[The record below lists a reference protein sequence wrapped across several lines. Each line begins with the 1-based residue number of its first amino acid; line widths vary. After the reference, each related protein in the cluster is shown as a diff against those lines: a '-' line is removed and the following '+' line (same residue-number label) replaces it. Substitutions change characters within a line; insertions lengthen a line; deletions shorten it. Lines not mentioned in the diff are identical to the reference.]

1 MSPLALL
8 VVLALV
14 PAAARAQRDSARTD
28 STRLTRLDPL
38 TVTATRVP
46 EQRTKIGSAL
56 TVVTADDL
64 RREPPATFA
73 EAVGRVPGAYIDVSN
88 GPGGP
93 AIVRLR
99 GGEEVFSLILM
110 DGVQVNQT
118 GGFFDF
124 QGLALT
130 NVERIE
136 VSRGPASALYGSSA
150 VNGVVHV
157 ITRPGQTGPARFRA
171 ELSGGGAAIHGG
183 SAQGM
188 VATSGGT
195 PGGGLRYSS
204 AIGVTY
210 DRGIFAVP
218 HDIAEK
224 EASLRVDAAPSAGVA
239 LEFISRFMSLD
250 ANLPVR
256 DPGATRIPL
265 DPNANNSRD
274 RWVGLT
280 RATFRRGVWSH
291 RFSAAQFRQEFV
303 YRDSA
308 DGVSSPDFFVFD
320 GNVFFRERGIRTT
333 LEYQGGLDGRLG
345 ATPASLVWGG
355 QWEREKLIQHVTFD
369 GGSSALTLSRPSG
382 ALFAESRVTAFGRLH
397 GLLGARLEQV
407 RGLAAELSPRANA
420 VLDLSERVSLRAALG
435 RAYKAPNLQTQ
446 YPNNPFIVSNPD
458 LRAETSWSL
467 ELGVRARL
475 LPAVYVEASW
485 FRQDYDNLIRTV
497 QYDTSRQINRNVGT
511 ARAHGV
517 ELDVT
522 AAVGFTRIEANGV
535 YVRTA
540 VLDTTGL
547 NPNEYPLGEELP
559 FRPAVTA
566 SVAAFTPLSNRLE
579 LAVRGTLVGQ
589 QVVLS
594 ERFSG
599 RRVLLE
605 PYALLGATLNY
616 HAMRGITTFLKVDN
630 LLDHRYE
637 SGFDRR
643 GIPLTATIGMRWG
656 D

>member
-1 MSPLALL
+1 MMSATVAGP
-8 VVLALV
+8 
-14 PAAARAQRDSARTD
+14 ARAQQRRDSARAD
-28 STRLTRLDPL
+28 SARAMLLDPL

-46 EQRTKIGSAL
+46 APRTKIGTAL
-56 TVVTADDL
+56 SVVTAEAM
-64 RREPPATFA
+64 RREPATTFA
-73 EAVGRVPGAYIDVSN
+73 EAVGRIPGAFIDVSN

-150 VNGVVHV
+150 VNGVVHF
-157 ITRPGQTGPARFRA
+157 ITRPGHSGPAQVRA
-171 ELSGGGAAIHGG
+171 ELSGGGATVHGG

-188 VATSGGT
+188 VAAA
-195 PGGGLRYSS
+195 GGGPRLRYSG
-204 AIGVTY
+204 ALGAAY

-224 EASLRVDAAPSAGVA
+224 EASLRLDAAPGAGLAV
-239 LEFISRFMSLD
+239 EFISRFMSLD
-250 ANLPVR
+250 AHLPVR
-256 DPGATRIPL
+256 DGGATRVPL

-280 RATFRRGVWSH
+280 RATWRRGAWSH
-291 RFSAAQFRQEFV
+291 RVSAAQFRQEFV

-320 GNVFFRERGIRTT
+320 GNLHFRERGIRTT
-333 LEYQGGLDGRLG
+333 LEYQGGVDTRVGS
-345 ATPASLVWGG
+345 APAWFVWGG
-355 QWEREKLIQHVTFD
+355 QWEREQLIQHVTFD
-369 GGSSALTLSRPSG
+369 GGSDALTLARPAG
-382 ALFAESRVTAFGRLH
+382 AVFGETRVALGRLH
-397 GLLGARLEQV
+397 ALLGARVERV
-407 RGLAAELSPRANA
+407 RGLSAEFSPRANA
-420 VLDLSERVSLRAALG
+420 VVDLSERLSLRAALG

-467 ELGVRARL
+467 ELGARAHIVPGL
-475 LPAVYVEASW
+475 FVEASW

-497 QYDTSRQINRNVGT
+497 QYDSARQINRNIGT

-517 ELDVT
+517 ELDLV
-522 AAVGFTRIEANGV
+522 ASAGSARLEANAV

-540 VLDTTGL
+540 VLDTTSL
-547 NPNEYPLGEELP
+547 NPNEYPLGKDLP

-566 SVAAFTPLSNRLE
+566 NAALFTPLTTRLV
-579 LAVRGTLVGQ
+579 LAVRGSLVGQ

-599 RRVLLE
+599 RRVLLD

-616 HAMRGITTFLKVDN
+616 QATRGVSTFLKVDN
-630 LLDHRYE
+630 LLDHRYQ
-637 SGFDRR
+637 SGFDRP
-643 GIPLTATIGMRWG
+643 GIPLTATLGMRWG